1 MIEFDCAI
9 VVALHLRLIGVL
21 QNFPCVRKGLLIHG
35 PIVTTRGARC
45 LRYGSP
51 KRSESSPVLPDGSTG
66 KYGAGNVRI
75 NAERLQFPASNREN
89 KSLRFILTNPELKST
104 RKTDRMS

>member
-35 PIVTTRGARC
+35 PLLPLGARVA
-45 LRYGSP
+45 YGTEVPDVP
-51 KRSESSPVLPDGSTG
+51 KENLSFLTG
-66 KYGAGNVRI
+66 YRCTGGRRQKAV
-75 NAERLQFPASNREN
+75 
-89 KSLRFILTNPELKST
+89 
-104 RKTDRMS
+104 